1 MILEFIIVI
10 MWIGLICSLL
20 YALFII
26 DKKVYKKMKKDCEEL
41 KRLSDENIDRIDTI
55 QEKNKELS
63 KAFKKYIND
72 KQKEEERLAISLYN

>member
-1 MILEFIIVI
+1 MFIII
-10 MWIGLICSLL
+10 RPF
-20 YALFII
+20 YNRQ
-26 DKKVYKKMKKDCEEL
+26 KVYKKMKKDCEEL